1 MYELSA
7 EQQLYG
13 QIIGYGMIFISC
25 GILLIGYRL
34 YQWIERQDK
43 K

>member
-1 MYELSA
+1 MYEVSA

-13 QIIGYGMIFISC
+13 QIIGYGMIFISV
-25 GILLIGYRL
+25 GILAVAYRL
-34 YQWIERQDK
+34 NKWIEREDK